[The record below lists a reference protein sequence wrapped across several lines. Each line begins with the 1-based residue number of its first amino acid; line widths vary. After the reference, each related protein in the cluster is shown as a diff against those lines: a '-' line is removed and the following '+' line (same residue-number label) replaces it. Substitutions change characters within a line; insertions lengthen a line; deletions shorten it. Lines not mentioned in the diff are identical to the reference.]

1 MKFLLNCLGGSELS
15 KPHIPGPAFEH
26 AGLGVQCGAREHQS
40 VPDVVGDPWR
50 EAAGT
55 DLCCICGQGAQS
67 PGEEQKGD
75 LRLGAHRPDPMRSL
89 LLWSP
94 TLSLG
99 PLAALY
105 LVDHRGHLL
114 SG

>member
-1 MKFLLNCLGGSELS
+1 MKYLLNCLGGSELP
-15 KPHIPGPAFEH
+15 KPHIPGPSFEH
-26 AGLGVQCGAREHQS
+26 PDLGVQCGARGHQS

-55 DLCCICGQGAQS
+55 DLCCIWGQGTQS
-67 PGEEQKGD
+67 MGEEQEGD
-75 LRLGAHRPDPMRSL
+75 MRLRAPRPDPMRSL
-89 LLWSP
+89 LLRSP
-94 TLSLG
+94 SLSLG

-105 LVDHRGHLL
+105 LVDRRGHLL